1 MTSGE
6 PAGMAGWVVGVV
18 DGIGEIGVGALI
30 ALENLF
36 PPIPSEVVL
45 PFAGFSASRGELDPV
60 LTWVAA
66 TVGALVGAYV
76 LYAVGALVGYD
87 ALHRLAAR
95 RWFVFLS
102 PADLHRGERL
112 FDRHGSKVVLFGRFV
127 PFVRSVVSVP
137 AGLARMPLW
146 RFSAL
151 TLLGSGLWNA
161 AFITAGYQ
169 LGDRYEQV
177 QQNLAPVGYA
187 VGAALVG
194 ALALFA
200 VRRRRAAQP
209 DRRTGISK

>member
-1 MTSGE
+1 
-6 PAGMAGWVVGVV
+6 
-18 DGIGEIGVGALI
+18 
-30 ALENLF
+30 
-36 PPIPSEVVL
+36 
-45 PFAGFSASRGELDPV
+45 
-60 LTWVAA
+60 
-66 TVGALVGAYV
+66 
-76 LYAVGALVGYD
+76 
-87 ALHRLAAR
+87 
-95 RWFVFLS
+95 
-102 PADLHRGERL
+102 
-112 FDRHGSKVVLFGRFV
+112 
-127 PFVRSVVSVP
+127 
-137 AGLARMPLW
+137 MPLW